1 VYAIVDIETTGGN
14 AKTGSIT
21 EIAIVITDGKAI
33 LDRYETL
40 VNPMQPIPLFIQ
52 NLTGITDEMVE
63 NAPVFSQVAEV
74 IFELL
79 RDKIFVAHNVNFDY
93 SFVAHQLSQH
103 GFKLQLGKLCTV
115 RLSRKIFTDLP
126 SYSLGNLCRSLG
138 IKISNRHRASGDAF
152 ATADLFRMCIEYDK
166 ERHIESMLKKGSR
179 ESYLPM
185 HLDTSDL
192 DSMPNTP
199 GVYYFHDIKG
209 KIVYVGKAKRLK
221 KRVISHFSNNSVNKR
236 KQDMLRIVT
245 RISYRECGN
254 ELMASVYESI
264 EIKRIWPLFNRS
276 QKKFEHR
283 FGICSYIDQR
293 GVKRLTVLKKKKN
306 IQLHIAFPMQIDG
319 IRMLHQLAREHGL
332 CPKMCFLQDE
342 KVDCTGVEENFCM
355 GICSNERHALKYN
368 QRVDKAIHKLISE
381 EPALVV
387 FGKGRSEEELS
398 CIMIDKHDFLASG
411 FIPVKTRKNSPEKIK
426 ALLEQ
431 SASNEFVKSMIIK
444 HAALN
449 SDDVKMISKS
459 AKR

>member
-1 VYAIVDIETTGGN
+1 MYAIVDIETTGGN

-74 IFELL
+74 IFEFL

-115 RLSRKIFTDLP
+115 RLSRKIFTDLA

-152 ATADLFRMCIEYDK
+152 ATADLFRMCIEHDK
-166 ERHIESMLKKGSR
+166 EMHIESMLKKGSR

-199 GVYYFHDIKG
+199 GVYYFHDVKG

-306 IQLHIAFPMQIDG
+306 IQLHVAFPMQIDG
-319 IRMLHQLAREHGL
+319 TRILHQLVREHGL

-355 GICSNERHALKYN
+355 GICLNEKHALQYN
-368 QRVDKAIHKLISE
+368 QRVDKALYNLISE

-387 FGKGRSEEELS
+387 FGKGRSKDELS
-398 CIMIDKHDFLASG
+398 CIMIDKHDFLATG
-411 FIPVKTRKNSPEKIK
+411 FVPQKGLKLSFEKLK
-426 ALLEQ
+426 ALLEPCIP
-431 SASNEFVKSMIIK
+431 NEFVKSMIIK
-444 HAALN
+444 HAELN
-449 SDDVKMISKS
+449 PQDVKEY
-459 AKR
+459 